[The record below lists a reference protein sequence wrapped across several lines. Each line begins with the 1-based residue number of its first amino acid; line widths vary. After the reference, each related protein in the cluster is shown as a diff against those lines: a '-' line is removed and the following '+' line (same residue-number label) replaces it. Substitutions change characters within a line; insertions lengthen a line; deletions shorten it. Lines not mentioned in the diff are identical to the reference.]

1 MKGQGVL
8 ESLADKS
15 ASTQLLVSEKAACVR
30 SMEASPVTLRDKMT
44 TVVLC
49 AEACSVTTIHVN
61 SSVLSALR
69 FPNDFQHK
77 SASPVFLL
85 QLPGSTLN

>member
-1 MKGQGVL
+1 MVK
-8 ESLADKS
+8 SLADKS
-15 ASTQLLVSEKAACVR
+15 ASTRLLVSEKKAACVR
-30 SMEASPVTLRDKMT
+30 SMEASPLTPSDKMT

-49 AEACSVTTIHVN
+49 AEAHSVTTIHVN

-77 SASPVFLL
+77 SSSPVCLL
-85 QLPGSTLN
+85 

>member
-1 MKGQGVL
+1 ML
-8 ESLADKS
+8 ETLADKS
-15 ASTQLLVSEKAACVR
+15 VSIQLLVSEKKAACVR
-30 SMEASPVTLRDKMT
+30 STEASPVTLRDKMT

-49 AEACSVTTIHVN
+49 AKACSVTTIHVN

-77 SASPVFLL
+77 SSSPVFLL
-85 QLPGSTLN
+85 QLPSSTLN